1 MAFSKSSSSN
11 SNDSKI
17 TKNISASKV
26 RNTKAQ
32 SQLKTG
38 KNTVSE
44 SLIRESFQPHFSK
57 IDGTVRLTFCGIE
70 HSILTYKGVEKP
82 IIRIAFSCLDVTHE
96 APQII
101 AITANYNY
109 SPENKLGKVLA
120 LMGFQPT
127 TKTEIID
134 KDDEFGITETT
145 TNLGEI
151 FDFFRSKASLV
162 FKGKLIPVLRE
173 NKITKEWEEAKGLWN
188 IELESITPKIK
199 NGEQES
205 DLMPSEITDEAFQTP
220 EIAMADNAG

>member
-1 MAFSKSSSSN
+1 MTN
-11 SNDSKI
+11 
-17 TKNISASKV
+17 SKV

-32 SQLKTG
+32 NQFKTG
-38 KNTVSE
+38 KNNVSE
-44 SLIRESFQPHFSK
+44 SLIRESFQPHFSR

-70 HSILTYKGVEKP
+70 HSTLTYKGVEKP

-101 AITANYNY
+101 GITANYNY

-120 LMGFQPT
+120 LMGFQAT

-134 KDDEFGITETT
+134 KDDEFGIVETT
-145 TNLGEI
+145 SNLGEI
-151 FDFFRSKASLV
+151 FDFFRSKAGLV
-162 FKGKLIPVLRE
+162 FKAKLIPVLRE

-188 IELESITPKIK
+188 IALESLVPKIK

-205 DLMPSEITDEAFQTP
+205 DLMPSEIADETFQNP